1 MRANDPDTPSRPD
14 REPPDPADVARIEAT
29 EGLAGDDLDDEEEQF
44 ADEDEGLDQ
53 LDKTLADSFP
63 ASDPPQAP

>member
-1 MRANDPDTPSRPD
+1 MNTPMRPD

-29 EGLAGDDLDDEEEQF
+29 EDLDLDEEIDEGEDADVDDDLK
-44 ADEDEGLDQ
+44 G

>member
-1 MRANDPDTPSRPD
+1 MRPNDPQAPARPD

-29 EGLAGDDLDDEEEQF
+29 EGVDDDDRDDEGF
-44 ADEDEGLDQ
+44 VDEDEGLDA

>member
-1 MRANDPDTPSRPD
+1 MIHRQHRGDEATMNKPMRPD
-14 REPPDPADVARIEAT
+14 REPPDPAEVARIDAT
-29 EGLAGDDLDDEEEQF
+29 EELEEIEDDED
-44 ADEDEGLDQ
+44 AGLDE

>member
-1 MRANDPDTPSRPD
+1 MSRNDPEAPSRPD
-14 REPPDPADVARIEAT
+14 REPPDPADV
-29 EGLAGDDLDDEEEQF
+29 GF
-44 ADEDEGLDQ
+44 VDEDEGLDE